1 MSTEVA
7 ERCGEDA
14 MTGKA
19 SSAGPVSKGAHTSR
33 SDRPVDTVASVPDS
47 SFFAGDLAVSD
58 AARAALKAH
67 RGSDWFARLGALALV
82 CAAHAALLAWL
93 VLGPSTRPVRLS
105 PPAVIGEL
113 VTIAPVPLS
122 TRPSASPETRSNPQL
137 KPPPRAAVRPAP
149 APHPEPRH
157 EPRPEPRP
165 EQLARPAPTPPLPAP
180 EAPPS
185 DRAPS
190 VPAQASVA
198 PPSEAP
204 QRSAATAS
212 PAPAT
217 PSAGT
222 DRSEAAR
229 VTPPR
234 SDASALN
241 NPAPPYPRLARSLG
255 QEGRVLLDVYI
266 LADGSVGQIRLH
278 HSSGYPL
285 LDQAAIA
292 AVRGWH
298 YIPAKRGGVPIPYWY
313 LQPID
318 FELQ

>member
-1 MSTEVA
+1 MPQPTYSFVPPVA
-7 ERCGEDA
+7 VPQER
-14 MTGKA
+14 
-19 SSAGPVSKGAHTSR
+19 
-33 SDRPVDTVASVPDS
+33 
-47 SFFAGDLAVSD
+47 GD
-58 AARAALKAH
+58 
-67 RGSDWFARLGALALV
+67 WPARLGALVLV
-82 CAAHAALLAWL
+82 CAAHVALLTWL
-93 VLGPSTRPVRLS
+93 VFAPSAPPAHLS
-105 PPAVIGEL
+105 PSAVIGEL
-113 VTIAPVPLS
+113 VTEAPVPVS
-122 TRPSASPETRSNPQL
+122 TRPLAPPETRPEPQP
-137 KPPPRAAVRPAP
+137 KPSPRPAVRPAP

-157 EPRPEPRP
+157 ELRREPRS
-165 EQLARPAPTPPLPAP
+165 EQPARPAPTPALPAP

-190 VPAQASVA
+190 VPAQAT

-204 QRSAATAS
+204 QRPAAAAS

-217 PSAGT
+217 TPA
-222 DRSEAAR
+222 DHSEAAP

-266 LADGSVGQIRLH
+266 LADGSVGQVRLH

-285 LDQAAIA
+285 LDQAAIT